1 MNTFTGEMKVDAM
14 ARVVTLLVE
23 RQSMMRRHMMDM
35 HGLMMPPM
43 MGVAAPHPPAAGP
56 SNGNATADSEPEEMC
71 LPPN

>member
-1 MNTFTGEMKVDAM
+1 
-14 ARVVTLLVE
+14 
-23 RQSMMRRHMMDM
+23 MMRRHMMDM